1 MCGNYGCYSYTIWLI
16 IFSENACVKSMGVTP
31 TQNGSL
37 YFQKI
42 HCGIYGCYSYSIW
55 LITFPENT
63 CVETMGVIPTQY
75 GSLYFQKI
83 HVWNLCVL
91 FLHNMTHYISRKYT
105 CGIYGCYSYTL
116 RLIIFP
122 ERVAVLTI
130 ISLTL
135 GRLYQVGWR
144 HQHKATPTMIN
155 IKSRDNNLLPFC
167 VLLFED
173 QSTQHTE
180 QGVSK
185 PLHLPLTISFDAM
198 KCFSS
203 NSLKYNINNHYKSE
217 ATVSK
222 WLAITWSH
230 PNLGGLP
237 RKIAMDYQVDL
248 NLNYVPGKSLANM
261 DSGVILTISPI
272 KYPLVFKRNGIRAIY
287 SIHFM
292 AWKKISFTKH
302 HSLNEGHISHNIV
315 TSRGGVGISLLHI
328 TSIFI
333 WQRPEVVTPA
343 SRSPDVQQMPTV
355 IIVSDVTC
363 QQVGVSQTKHER
375 NLFMIN

>member
-1 MCGNYGCYSYTIWLI
+1 MCGNYGCYSNTIWLI
-16 IFSENACVKSMGVTP
+16 IFSENTCVKSMGVIP

-63 CVETMGVIPTQY
+63 CVETMGVILTQY

-91 FLHNMTHYISRKYT
+91 FLHNMTHYISRKYM

-203 NSLKYNINNHYKSE
+203 NSLKYNRNNHYKSE

-222 WLAITWSH
+222 WLAIYMVASQSRRTSKENWH
-230 PNLGGLP
+230 ALP
-237 RKIAMDYQVDL
+237 GRSKSKLCTRKE
-248 NLNYVPGKSLANM
+248 PGKYGFRCYIDYITHKVPTGIQKKRAQYIQYTLWPEKK
-261 DSGVILTISPI
+261 SP
-272 KYPLVFKRNGIRAIY
+272 
-287 SIHFM
+287 
-292 AWKKISFTKH
+292 
-302 HSLNEGHISHNIV
+302 SLNIILWMKD
-315 TSRGGVGISLLHI
+315 IFLI
-328 TSIFI
+328 TSSHHV
-333 WQRPEVVTPA
+333 EA
-343 SRSPDVQQMPTV
+343 
-355 IIVSDVTC
+355 
-363 QQVGVSQTKHER
+363 
-375 NLFMIN
+375 

>member
-63 CVETMGVIPTQY
+63 CVETMGVILTQY

-91 FLHNMTHYISRKYT
+91 FLHNMTHYISRKYM

-173 QSTQHTE
+173 QSTQIQNRESQNPCTYRS
-180 QGVSK
+180 QSRLMQWNVSPPTHSNTTGIITINQK
-185 PLHLPLTISFDAM
+185 PQ
-198 KCFSS
+198 
-203 NSLKYNINNHYKSE
+203 Y
-217 ATVSK
+217 
-222 WLAITWSH
+222 
-230 PNLGGLP
+230 
-237 RKIAMDYQVDL
+237 R
-248 NLNYVPGKSLANM
+248 
-261 DSGVILTISPI
+261 SG
-272 KYPLVFKRNGIRAIY
+272 
-287 SIHFM
+287 
-292 AWKKISFTKH
+292 
-302 HSLNEGHISHNIV
+302 
-315 TSRGGVGISLLHI
+315 
-328 TSIFI
+328 
-333 WQRPEVVTPA
+333 
-343 SRSPDVQQMPTV
+343 
-355 IIVSDVTC
+355 
-363 QQVGVSQTKHER
+363 
-375 NLFMIN
+375 